1 MKGVVVSFQPGVE
14 PLVEREVRALDP
26 HGKLRETLE
35 PGLWRVDIATD
46 DPMGA
51 RFRAALSRNPPIA
64 IRHLHPIEVD
74 IAADHLDALV
84 AAVSPLA
91 ERLEAGLGMSVQ
103 TRVIAEPGKAS
114 PFRAFDVNDA
124 IQAAIGPVLEG
135 RGVSYDRK
143 HPGQII
149 SCTLKGSRVLAGLS
163 RTEHNLSA
171 WPGGMARIAGGDD
184 ALSRAKKKL
193 LEALDV
199 FSIALPKTGRALDL
213 GAAPG
218 GWTQALL
225 EQGLSVTAVDPAA
238 LDHRL
243 SSPKL
248 EHYRGTAERFLA
260 SQPRAGF
267 GLIVNDMRLD
277 ARDTARLL
285 ISVAELLAPSGSILT
300 TLKLPERG
308 FVQVL
313 DAALDLLREH
323 FRVRARQ
330 LFHNRSEVT
339 AVLVPR

>member
-26 HGKLRETLE
+26 HAKLRETLE

-46 DPMGA
+46 DPHGA
-51 RFRAALSRNPPIA
+51 RFRAAISRHPPVA

-74 IAADHLDALV
+74 LV
-84 AAVSPLA
+84 VDDLVPLVDVVSPLA
-91 ERLEAGLGMSVQ
+91 ARLEPGLGVSVQ

-124 IQAAIGPVLEG
+124 IQQAIGPVLEE
-135 RGVSYDRK
+135 RGLVYDRK
-143 HPGQII
+143 RPAQII
-149 SCTLKGSRVLAGLS
+149 SCTLRGKRLLAGLS
-163 RTEHNLSA
+163 RTVDNLSA

-199 FSIALPKTGRALDL
+199 FSIALPKSGRALDL

-225 EQGLSVTAVDPAA
+225 EHGLSVTAVDPAS

-260 SQPRAGF
+260 SQPRGGF

-285 ISVAELLAPSGSILT
+285 VAFAELLAPSGSIIS

-313 DAALDLLREH
+313 DAAFDILRDH
-323 FRVRARQ
+323 YRIRARQ